1 MTLLPNN
8 LKELYCEKNKQTI
21 QEEEKDNRCIIEVRE
36 PNTNEEEPKTNEEEP
51 KTNEELKNKCSMS
64 SGSPYSN

>member
-36 PNTNEEEPKTNEEEP
+36 PNTNEEEPKTNEE
-51 KTNEELKNKCSMS
+51 LKNKCSMS

>member
-36 PNTNEEEPKTNEEEP
+36 PKTNEEEP